1 MTSFTYKNTDR
12 LSIIDPNNPSNDIS
26 GGSANMAVIKGQF
39 SHAYKQMTE
48 QLRVLGES
56 GRPGSILGEILAGDY
71 SSFRQQRAY
80 LRHVHEKHLGPV
92 SE

>member
-1 MTSFTYKNTDR
+1 VTSFTYKNVDR

-26 GGSANMAVIKGQF
+26 GGSSNMAVIKSAF
-39 SHAYKQMTE
+39 WYAYKQMTD
-48 QLRVLGES
+48 QLRALGES

-80 LRHVHEKHLGPV
+80 LRHVHEKYLGPV